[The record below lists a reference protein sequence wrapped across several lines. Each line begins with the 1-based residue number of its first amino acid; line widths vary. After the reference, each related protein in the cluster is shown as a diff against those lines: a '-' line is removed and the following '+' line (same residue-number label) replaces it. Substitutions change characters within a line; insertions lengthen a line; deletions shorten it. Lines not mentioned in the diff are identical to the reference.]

1 MTKQVWLQRCIILA
15 IKIKEYINKI
25 SNGDDR
31 KIKILVAVG
40 LIGIVLI
47 FASEFLNNDV
57 KQSDISSNSG
67 EFDYEQYT
75 ASLEEKLEDVISS
88 IDGVGRCKI
97 MITLENSNESVY
109 ATDNELKSDENSVN
123 QKDEYVLYETDNGET
138 PVLIKEY
145 LPQVQG
151 VTVICDGGD
160 NRQIQEKIINS
171 VTALFNIPTSRV
183 SVSKIKK

>member
-1 MTKQVWLQRCIILA
+1 MA
-15 IKIKEYINKI
+15 IKIKEYISKLSDGNDK
-25 SNGDDR
+25 
-31 KIKILVAVG
+31 KIKVIIAIG
-40 LIGIVLI
+40 LIGIILI
-47 FASEFLNNDV
+47 FFSELFTNSNENKNYDV
-57 KQSDISSNSG
+57 ESSVN
-67 EFDYEQYT
+67 YEDYT

-97 MITLENSNESVY
+97 MITLENTNESVY

-123 QKDEYVLYETDNGET
+123 QKDEYVLYQTDEGET

-183 SVSKIKK
+183 SVSKIKA